1 MKTSRYLRQP
11 FLWRSLWLHVSP
23 LPRTAKGKR
32 HMVTER
38 RILTLVEIQ
47 TFIKRGRNTQRL
59 VGIQI
64 LAARGGNKLI
74 QLLNPRGWMG
84 GGSNPTN
91 WCNSLLS
98 GFINNRGITGGY
110 DKRFSNVSEQ
120 SKKDWKGHV
129 EYNYHCT
136 VTIWWDPLYRERTD
150 PRCGTY

>member
-1 MKTSRYLRQP
+1 MNEKTKVLRTTI
-11 FLWRSLWLHVSP
+11 LVASLASISTSAQSESQTTYGDGSP
-23 LPRTAKGKR
+23 NINSGRDTNYYQDRPKR
-32 HMVTER
+32 PKTCRHPDFGRERWKQSDSVT
-38 RILTLVEIQ
+38 Q
-47 TFIKRGRNTQRL
+47 SS
-59 VGIQI
+59 
-64 LAARGGNKLI
+64 
-74 QLLNPRGWMG
+74 GWMG

-98 GFINNRGITGGY
+98 GFISNRGITGGY

-136 VTIWWDPLYRERTD
+136 VTVWWDPLYRERTD